1 MMYRKRCNPME
12 LIKDQIVDDF
22 MFGIAKYRQL
32 YMYCSVCAN
41 DAIIEDISDN
51 AIVIT
56 ECVSLFDSNF
66 IYKNNEKIQINNFI
80 MKERDCDLPWIYLFF
95 DPSQA
100 IDYLIKNYSNNLEH
114 QKYQKKVDQNESNIV
129 CDDVV
134 TKKIKNILPPHYEY
148 PFEGLGK
155 NWDNSCVACVVRFE
169 VG

>member
-1 MMYRKRCNPME
+1 MEQDLISKGEIYMMYRKRCNPME

-80 MKERDCDLPWIYLFF
+80 MKERDCDLP
-95 DPSQA
+95 
-100 IDYLIKNYSNNLEH
+100 
-114 QKYQKKVDQNESNIV
+114 
-129 CDDVV
+129 
-134 TKKIKNILPPHYEY
+134 
-148 PFEGLGK
+148 
-155 NWDNSCVACVVRFE
+155 
-169 VG
+169 